1 MEDSDL
7 SQSET
12 HAIEPRQAPNDHG
25 GVAEADWLAIALTHL
40 DAAAT
45 ALRQHGDEYRAQLIE
60 AGAYAIRQGSSIH
73 PDAKSAPVV
82 GEGEEHDGL

>member
-1 MEDSDL
+1 MEDSDGR
-7 SQSET
+7 QSGV
-12 HAIEPRQAPNDHG
+12 HDRDPRQAPNDQG

-73 PDAKSAPVV
+73 PDAKSALVV
-82 GEGEEHDGL
+82 GEGEEQ